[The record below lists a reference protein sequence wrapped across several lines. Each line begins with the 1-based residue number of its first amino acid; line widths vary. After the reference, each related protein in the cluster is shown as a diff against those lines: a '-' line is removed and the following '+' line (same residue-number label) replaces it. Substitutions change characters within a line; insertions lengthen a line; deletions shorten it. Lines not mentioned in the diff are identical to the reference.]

1 MLEQSN
7 SLTQQHDSDVSTE
20 TWCTLFPVDPQAQK
34 RSEFIDRALEDD
46 AIVRKK
52 QVRILPLGAF
62 SMREII
68 KQLKSNDEIGLTED
82 ELIDYR
88 YNIHQFS
95 ITCIKALV
103 DVIKSTGFQ
112 LGEVDNNHYSYL
124 CDHIA
129 VPHGDVPLTEKAGQ
143 AIHGLWKD
151 SSIREIFQASTE
163 SDLKRAST

>member
-34 RSEFIDRALEDD
+34 RSETIDRTLEED
-46 AIVRKK
+46 AMIRKK
-52 QVRILPLGAF
+52 QIRILPLGAF

-103 DVIKSTGFQ
+103 DVIKASEVQ
-112 LGEVDNNHYSYL
+112 LGKGDNTHYSYL
-124 CDHIA
+124 CDYVA
-129 VPHGDVPLTEKAGQ
+129 VPHGDAPLTEEAGQ
-143 AIHGLWKD
+143 AVHVLWKD
-151 SSIREIFQASTE
+151 SSIREVFQASAE
-163 SDLKRAST
+163 SDLKGAST